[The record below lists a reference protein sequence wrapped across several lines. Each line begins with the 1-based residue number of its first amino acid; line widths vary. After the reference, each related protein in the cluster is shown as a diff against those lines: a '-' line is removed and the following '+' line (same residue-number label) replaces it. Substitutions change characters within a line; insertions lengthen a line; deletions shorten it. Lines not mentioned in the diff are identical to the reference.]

1 MTNYHYAFLRLR
13 LASIAKNKN
22 ETRTTE
28 EQTGE
33 IVGKQKPGLFSALTL
48 GLVLLIAAS
57 ALTANNH
64 SVPESAPS
72 ALAEH
77 SAGEALID

>member
-1 MTNYHYAFLRLR
+1 LR

-33 IVGKQKPGLFSALTL
+33 IVGKQKPGLFSGLTL

-64 SVPESAPS
+64 SVAESAPS

-77 SAGEALID
+77 STGEALID

>member
-1 MTNYHYAFLRLR
+1 LR

-22 ETRTTE
+22 KTITTE

-57 ALTANNH
+57 ALTANNNSG
-64 SVPESAPS
+64 SVAAP
-72 ALAEH
+72 AEI
-77 SAGEALID
+77 APIEK